1 MYNFIKELH
10 SGFRYIAVVLIILAI
25 LFAFIGWLGK
35 KEYKN
40 GNRLVNLFAMIS
52 LHTQLLIGLVL
63 YFVSPYVQF
72 TKGVMKDPVGRYF
85 TVEHWLMMLI
95 AIVLVTIGHS
105 KSKKAVTAE
114 AKFKAV
120 AIFYTL
126 GILVILAAL
135 MHGGIPFF
143 GSNR

>member
-1 MYNFIKELH
+1 MYNIIKELH
-10 SGFRYIAVVLIILAI
+10 SGFRYIAVVLILVAI

-40 GNRLVNLFAMIS
+40 GNRLINLFAMIS
-52 LHTQLLIGLVL
+52 LHTQLLIGIVL

-72 TKGVMKDPVGRYF
+72 TKGVMKDAVGRYY
-85 TVEHWLMMLI
+85 TVEHWVMMLI

-114 AKFKAV
+114 AKYKAI
-120 AIFYTL
+120 AIFYTIA
-126 GILVILAAL
+126 ILVVFVALA
-135 MHGGIPFF
+135 HGGIPFF